1 MRCRTYTGWSRRF
14 SEHYIEA
21 GENSVTAILG
31 CQRGKPTPA
40 SGSDIPGDNDG
51 GGGDDD
57 DNGGVGDDDGER
69 KRRENQPRDL
79 KVGQIISPKL
89 QQVCLKFE
97 KVMSIFQK

>member
-21 GENSVTAILG
+21 GQNSVTAILG

-51 GGGDDD
+51 GGGGDDD
-57 DNGGVGDDDGER
+57 DGGDDGGVGDDDGEETEER
-69 KRRENQPRDL
+69 TYQETTSK
-79 KVGQIISPKL
+79 
-89 QQVCLKFE
+89 
-97 KVMSIFQK
+97 